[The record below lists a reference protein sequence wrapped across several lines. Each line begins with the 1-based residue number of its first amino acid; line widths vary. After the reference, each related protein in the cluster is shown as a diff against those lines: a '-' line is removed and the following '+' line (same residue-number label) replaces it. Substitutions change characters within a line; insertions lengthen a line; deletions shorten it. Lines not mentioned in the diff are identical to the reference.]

1 MNDRSVGTNDT
12 NGVSIGRRLP
22 GRLAGTIDLRCGF
35 ICREVVLSAVSGVF
49 FISALAHGA
58 EKRVHLDEFDL
69 SCPASVNEGGTA
81 ACTLKYSG
89 TEAKNW
95 PVAGIL
101 HLSSDANRALVRG
114 SPLDLQL
121 ATPDPS
127 SEIDGGLWWIGSVLI
142 AYSRFDWEGEAST
155 QASRTVYITIQDDD
169 DYEGEEVFYV
179 SLAASG
185 SRGVG
190 FLYTNR
196 QAITISASDS
206 KSSDA
211 QLQELAIMTDAGEV
225 PLNFAAGTI
234 SYAATVAY
242 RATEAV
248 VTPVA
253 NHKRATITVNG
264 TRVESGEASRAV
276 SLGMDGTTI
285 DVVVT
290 AENGT
295 TRTYRIVVTR
305 QPRPE
310 NVQLEAEGFTLVCP
324 STVTEGASISCTL
337 ANTRVPAAEWPV
349 VAIIHSSGDGDARA
363 LIEEDP
369 LIPNSSPAF
378 GVDLSLSE
386 TQTPAREN
394 YKHGYGE
401 LFSGGSTSVY
411 TTYGYQKFDWAGQG
425 ASSAERSVIIQ
436 TMADD
441 EVESAEI
448 FYIAVAPSGYT
459 GLSRLIDNKAPIIIE
474 RKDTTPE
481 TPETTPPAVMSITSS
496 ATHPTK
502 DGFTVT
508 ITFSEPVM
516 GLTDN
521 EIEVTNGT
529 GSNFAGAGAVYTL
542 DIAPNAGIEDEVTV
556 TVPAGAVVDGVN
568 NGNLEASA
576 AFSVDT
582 KAPMVSTVAI
592 TSNPGPDA
600 TYAAEDEIRV
610 TVTFSETVEVT
621 GTPQLSLELGEGRP
635 TADYESGS
643 GTAALVFAY
652 EVAGGES
659 DTDGV
664 GVEAGSLSGGTI
676 RDGPGNNAVLDHDR
690 LAADAGHKVDAVK
703 PQLAATGGAVAD
715 GTTLTLAYDEPLDGS
730 SAPVPG
736 GFTVTGGDQA
746 RTVFDAAVSGSAVA
760 LTLDPAVEH
769 GEAGIQVSYTPGA
782 NPIRDVAGNDAEAL
796 TDQEVENKTVD
807 TKAPVLEGIE
817 ISSDPGEDETYAAG
831 EAIAVRVRFSETVT
845 VDTTDGTPT
854 LNLTVGGQSK
864 PGRYR
869 PGPDSAAVVF
879 VYRVESGDIDT
890 DGVSIAAARIE
901 LNGGTIQD
909 LADNPAAL
917 AYEAVAADSGHKVDG
932 VKPVLQG
939 ATVHAARLVLIYHEA
954 LDEDSTPSKFDFTVM
969 VAGSA
974 RTVTQVLVSGSGV
987 TLTLA
992 SPVAAG
998 EAVTVS
1004 YTPGFN
1010 PIQDPVGNVA
1020 EGLTDEPALP
1030 PLVTIS
1036 AQDDPASVT
1045 EGTAADFTLT
1055 REPPTTTALTVGIS
1069 ITERGSVIE
1078 TEGSYEPPEE
1088 VTFTAGDARAI
1099 LMVLTDDDDQQEE
1112 DGSVIATL
1120 QPGAGYRLGEVLTQT
1135 AEVTIT
1141 DDDGAPIP
1149 PGGGGGGGGGGSG
1162 GVRQTVPDAPRNLRA
1177 DGTDEAVTLSWDAPE
1192 NDDGFAITD
1201 YEYRINGAGRGW
1213 TSIGSTH
1220 TTHTVTGLVNGR
1232 VYVFRVRA
1240 VNAAG
1245 SSPYSNRAEATPGVE
1260 ALDFA
1265 HFANGADITSD
1276 LVFVNV
1282 ATHPIRPVL
1291 YFYDQEGQPI
1301 DPESVVDLTGDL
1313 EVMEDGA
1320 LSIQMEMEPLGELT
1334 ISTHGQGVVVSG
1346 SVRVVSD
1353 GPIGGVLRFDLPG
1366 IGVAGVR
1373 ASQPVRDVIFPA
1385 RRRGG
1390 LSTAVAIRNLGKE
1403 ALGVSC
1409 RLMSGG
1415 IVLEEAEISLE
1426 ANGQEARYIEEVFPR
1441 TDTSDFVG
1449 SVRCTAP
1456 GEGMF
1461 TGVAVEL
1468 DAGNRIFT
1476 TLPVVPVN
1484 LRGRG
1489 REAVL
1494 DFAHFANGEGI
1505 TSDLVFVNVETQPSG
1520 PATTPFHVAISP
1532 IRPALY
1538 FYDKEGN
1545 PIAAES
1551 VVEITGDLE
1560 VRADG
1565 GLSVR
1570 TEMEPLGEL
1579 TISTHGRGEVVAG
1592 SVTVASEGPIGGVL
1606 RFDLP
1611 GIGVAGVG
1619 ASQPIRDA
1627 IFPARRQAGG
1637 ISTAAAIHNP
1647 GEEAMAV
1654 SCQLIKDGAVLE
1666 EEEIPLEANGQE
1678 ARFIEEM
1685 FTTTDTSD
1693 FVGSVRCT
1701 APGRFTGVAVELD
1714 AANRIFT
1721 TLPMVPVPE
1730 RMSQE

>member
-22 GRLAGTIDLRCGF
+22 GRLTGTIDLRCGF

-58 EKRVHLDEFDL
+58 EKRVHLDGFDL
-69 SCPASVNEGGTA
+69 SCPASVKEGGTA

-349 VAIIHSSGDGDARA
+349 VAIIHSSVDGDARA

-425 ASSAERSVIIQ
+425 ASSAERSVVIQ

-496 ATHPTK
+496 VTHPTK

-610 TVTFSETVEVT
+610 TVTFSEMVEVT

-635 TADYESGS
+635 TADYEGGS

-736 GFTVTGGDQA
+736 DFTVTGGDQA
-746 RTVFDAAVSGSAVA
+746 RTVSDAAVSGSAVA

-1192 NDDGFAITD
+1192 NDGGFAITD
-1201 YEYRINGAGRGW
+1201 YEYRINRSGPW
-1213 TSIGSTH
+1213 ISIGSTE
-1220 TTHTVTGLVNGR
+1220 TTYTVTGLVNGTA
-1232 VYVFRVRA
+1232 YVFEVRA

-1245 SSPYSNRAEATPGVE
+1245 RSASSNRAEAKPEVFT
-1260 ALDFA
+1260 LDFA
-1265 HFANGADITSD
+1265 HFANGALITSD

-1282 ATHPIRPVL
+1282 GTHPIRPAL
-1291 YFYDQEGQPI
+1291 YFYDQEGQPMAA
-1301 DPESVVDLTGDL
+1301 ESMVEVTGDL
-1313 EVMEDGA
+1313 EIREDGS
-1320 LSIQMEMEPLGELT
+1320 LSIQTAMEPLGELT
-1334 ISTHGQGVVVSG
+1334 ISTHGQGELVSG
-1346 SVRVVSD
+1346 SVRVVAF
-1353 GPIGGVLRFDLPG
+1353 GPIGGVLRFDLP
-1366 IGVAGVR
+1366 
-1373 ASQPVRDVIFPA
+1373 D
-1385 RRRGG
+1385 
-1390 LSTAVAIRNLGKE
+1390 
-1403 ALGVSC
+1403 
-1409 RLMSGG
+1409 
-1415 IVLEEAEISLE
+1415 
-1426 ANGQEARYIEEVFPR
+1426 
-1441 TDTSDFVG
+1441 
-1449 SVRCTAP
+1449 
-1456 GEGMF
+1456 
-1461 TGVAVEL
+1461 
-1468 DAGNRIFT
+1468 
-1476 TLPVVPVN
+1476 
-1484 LRGRG
+1484 
-1489 REAVL
+1489 
-1494 DFAHFANGEGI
+1494 
-1505 TSDLVFVNVETQPSG
+1505 
-1520 PATTPFHVAISP
+1520 
-1532 IRPALY
+1532 
-1538 FYDKEGN
+1538 
-1545 PIAAES
+1545 
-1551 VVEITGDLE
+1551 
-1560 VRADG
+1560 
-1565 GLSVR
+1565 
-1570 TEMEPLGEL
+1570 
-1579 TISTHGRGEVVAG
+1579 
-1592 SVTVASEGPIGGVL
+1592 
-1606 RFDLP
+1606 
-1611 GIGVAGVG
+1611 IGVAGVG
-1619 ASQPIRDA
+1619 ASTLVSDA
-1627 IFPARRQAGG
+1627 LFPVRRQEAGINTG
-1637 ISTAAAIHNP
+1637 VAIHNLESSAEIVRCELMQE
-1647 GEEAMAV
+1647 GVLHDAV
-1654 SCQLIKDGAVLE
+1654 S
-1666 EEEIPLEANGQE
+1666 IPLAANGQSSW
-1678 ARFIEEM
+1678 FIDAA
-1685 FTTTDTSD
+1685 FPAADTSD
-1693 FVGSVRCT
+1693 FAGSVHCDAEGPGMFT
-1701 APGRFTGVAVELD
+1701 AVALELD
-1714 AANRIFT
+1714 AARRIFT
-1721 TLPMVPVPE
+1721 TLPVLSDAARRRPGGGAELRAFRQWGGPDLRSGVRESIHRAEPSRAHPLSFGHPSGSGPPFISTITE
-1730 RMSQE
+1730 GAARCPPNRWWTSPAIWRSWRTAG